1 MTGPVFILATELGPG
16 EPAWASLEAEAAG
29 LREFAERAL
38 GVAAGV
44 DLACLPSR
52 STDEPGEYHLGRVV
66 DQLVGNGASLLFLL
80 PTAFDLNL
88 WQRTTLGEE
97 MSAARRRHAGVS
109 IHHDTVDP
117 THPLLVD
124 CFASLVLRALEEQG
138 LAPPN
143 AGLVLVA
150 DGQGDPGTRAD
161 SYRLMR
167 LLWEQAGLG
176 RGEVGFVRHPQP
188 FLPETLGRCLAE
200 PLDWV
205 LLPHCWWDGELCD
218 FAQVMFDDHRRSHPE
233 AAGWRLL
240 DPPRDHP
247 AILAWLEQRM
257 RRLWQEKRERQASRI
272 VSAKNETPP
281 ASAGVWSGADW
292 VPVGEAEIRPQTGCI
307 ARARDSSALADV
319 LKRVLP
325 PSDQYL
331 VKVTWHG
338 YAPGTYTGPLA
349 LDLLLGALSGRAV
362 VLEGHTSSRNAGGAD
377 IDWETN
383 AERHRTWVRQQDV
396 EFLKRTGLAEVI
408 ARHGAQYV
416 NVTEAWWD
424 GACAPAEAVR
434 SAIGDVVPEYP
445 ELAGFIPSALLELR
459 GLPLISFARFKG
471 PTRLGLSNLFGLI
484 PHPLRTDW
492 HGPDI
497 TYFASVCCDLARLY
511 GSLFPL
517 FGLVEAFD
525 SAVRWDRKGLYR
537 SRWGNYDLVLTDGLF
552 TVSEGLVGA
561 DILASRLQ
569 GQDVRRSGFYDVV
582 RDRLGW
588 SPAAE
593 MALPSALQ
601 ASLV

>member
-1 MTGPVFILATELGPG
+1 LVFA
-16 EPAWASLEAEAAG
+16 
-29 LREFAERAL
+29 
-38 GVAAGV
+38 
-44 DLACLPSR
+44 
-52 STDEPGEYHLGRVV
+52 
-66 DQLVGNGASLLFLL
+66 
-80 PTAFDLNL
+80 
-88 WQRTTLGEE
+88 
-97 MSAARRRHAGVS
+97 
-109 IHHDTVDP
+109 
-117 THPLLVD
+117 
-124 CFASLVLRALEEQG
+124 
-138 LAPPN
+138 
-143 AGLVLVA
+143 A
-150 DGQGDPGTRAD
+150 DGQGDAATRAD

-167 LLWEQAGLG
+167 LIWEQAGLG
-176 RGEVGFVRHPQP
+176 RGDVGFVRHPQP

-205 LLPHCWWDGELCD
+205 VLPHCWWDGELCD
-218 FAQVMFDDHRRSHPE
+218 FARVMLDDHQRAHPE
-233 AAGWRLL
+233 AANWRLL

-247 AILAWLEQRM
+247 ALRAWLEQRIL
-257 RRLWQEKRERQASRI
+257 RLWQEKRTRQAARI
-272 VSAKNETPP
+272 PSARIADLPARAEVWSDEVWLP
-281 ASAGVWSGADW
+281 AS
-292 VPVGEAEIRPQTGCI
+292 EAEIRPRAGCV
-307 ARARDSSALADV
+307 ARARDSATLAEI
-319 LKRVLP
+319 LARVLP
-325 PSDQYL
+325 PAERYL

-349 LDLLLGALSGRAV
+349 LDLLLGALPAPAV
-362 VLEGHTSSRNAGGAD
+362 VLEGHTSSRNVGGAE
-377 IDWETN
+377 IDWEAD

-396 EFLKRTGLAEVI
+396 TFLKRTGLAEVI

-434 SAIGDVVPEYP
+434 VAIGDVVPENP
-445 ELAGFIPSALLELR
+445 ELVGFIPSALLELR

-537 SRWGNYDLVLTDGLF
+537 SRWGNYDLILTDGLF

-582 RDRLGW
+582 RHRLGW
-588 SPAAE
+588 SEAE
-593 MALPSALQ
+593 EEIAVPDDLQ
-601 ASLV
+601 ASLA